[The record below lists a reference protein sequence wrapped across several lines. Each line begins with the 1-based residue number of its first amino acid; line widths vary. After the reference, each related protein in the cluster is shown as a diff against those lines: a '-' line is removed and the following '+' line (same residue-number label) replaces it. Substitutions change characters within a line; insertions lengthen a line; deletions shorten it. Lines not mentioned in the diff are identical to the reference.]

1 MNISLN
7 ICCSECNLHILA
19 LVDIKIIKNVVVFM
33 GKFVIMNKKNRLYY
47 INNPVNPDIK

>member
-19 LVDIKIIKNVVVFM
+19 LVDIERIKNVVVFM
-33 GKFVIMNKKNRLYY
+33 GKFVIMNKQTDYD
-47 INNPVNPDIK
+47 INNPVNPDMK